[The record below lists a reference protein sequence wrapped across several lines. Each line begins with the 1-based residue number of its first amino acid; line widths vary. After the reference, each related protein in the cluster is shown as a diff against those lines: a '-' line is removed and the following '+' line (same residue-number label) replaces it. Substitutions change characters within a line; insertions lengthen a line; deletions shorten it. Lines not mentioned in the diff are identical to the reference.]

1 MNEYRWELYEYT
13 LNYKKSITSW
23 DIYSNQ
29 YDIGMN
35 EHYYYNVNKNNNIEL
50 PFYGYGTYRN
60 MKTHNTFYESAF
72 IIDTFDS
79 FHLNYKTYIDKLTFN
94 EDVTNSFIKIIFK
107 YISCYELSIFK
118 KNETEIF
125 IIYMGISKNEFLEF
139 LIDNDYPKN
148 IIYFIQSNEY
158 NITNEI
164 AIVYDIKTKNIIR
177 TAIYGNI

>member
-1 MNEYRWELYEYT
+1 MNYLY
-13 LNYKKSITSW
+13 S
-23 DIYSNQ
+23 
-29 YDIGMN
+29 
-35 EHYYYNVNKNNNIEL
+35 
-50 PFYGYGTYRN
+50 
-60 MKTHNTFYESAF
+60 
-72 IIDTFDS
+72 
-79 FHLNYKTYIDKLTFN
+79 
-94 EDVTNSFIKIIFK
+94 
-107 YISCYELSIFK
+107 K